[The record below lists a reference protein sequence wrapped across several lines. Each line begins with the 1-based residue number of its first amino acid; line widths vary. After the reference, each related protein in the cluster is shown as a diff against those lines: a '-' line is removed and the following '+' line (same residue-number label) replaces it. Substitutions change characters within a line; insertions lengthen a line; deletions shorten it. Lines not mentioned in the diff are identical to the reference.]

1 MGFGKFL
8 LGGVCAVGAVIAA
21 PIVVPAAGMAI
32 AASSVTGAIGLTAG
46 LGLVTASSATVA
58 TVAGVTAGVAG
69 VAAGAY
75 QEKQV
80 DDARY
85 EGQHSGYNKASKE
98 YTSKF
103 QKQVAEF
110 TEEKKNLKQNIDEY
124 KELIEDMLSY
134 IEELKYKHTEEPN
147 NSVIA
152 NELNNVIDELD
163 TLKMLRT
170 VC

>member
-69 VAAGAY
+69 IAAGAY

-85 EGQHSGYNKASKE
+85 EGQKSGYNKASKE
-98 YTSKF
+98 YESKF
-103 QKQVAEF
+103 EKQVLEF
-110 TEEKKNLKQNIDEY
+110 TEKIKNLEQNLDEY
-124 KELIEDMLSY
+124 DTLFVDMLAY
-134 IEELKYKHTEEPN
+134 IKKLEHQIAENPN
-147 NSVIA
+147 NTIA
-152 NELNNVIDELD
+152 INELNRTKDGLNQ
-163 TLKMLRT
+163 LKGLRT
-170 VC
+170 A

>member
-1 MGFGKFL
+1 MGIGKFL

-21 PIVVPAAGMAI
+21 PVVVPAAGMAI

-46 LGLVTASSATVA
+46 LGLATAAPATVA
-58 TVAGVTAGVAG
+58 AVAGVTAGVAG

-85 EGQHSGYNKASKE
+85 EGQHSGYVKASKE
-98 YTSKF
+98 YAAKF
-103 QKQVAEF
+103 AKQVEEF
-110 TEEKKNLKQNIDEY
+110 TNKKKDLERDIDEY
-124 KELIEDMLSY
+124 NTLVDEMLNY
-134 IEELKYKHTEEPN
+134 IDALEQVLAKDPHNSSVALDLTSTTNNLNQLKR
-147 NSVIA
+147 
-152 NELNNVIDELD
+152 
-163 TLKMLRT
+163 LRV

>member
-21 PIVVPAAGMAI
+21 PIVVPAAGFAL

-69 VAAGAY
+69 VAAGAF

-85 EGQHSGYNKASKE
+85 EGQKIGYNKASKE
-98 YTSKF
+98 YESKF
-103 QKQVAEF
+103 KKQVAEF
-110 TEEKKNLKQNIDEY
+110 TERIKNFKQNEAEY
-124 KELIEDMLSY
+124 NALFTDMSVYINELEHQLAVNPNNATAAD
-134 IEELKYKHTEEPN
+134 ELKCTQYG
-147 NSVIA
+147 
-152 NELNNVIDELD
+152 LNQ
-163 TLKMLRT
+163 LKSLRT
-170 VC
+170 A